1 MKNIHILILMLLSI
15 SCQEPKNTHIG
26 QEIIDGK
33 VSAIQKGALSP
44 YNRVLRFP
52 KIWVQ
57 TSTKTT
63 EVEIPMEYNNRWK
76 IGDSC
81 LLIIEKYKENGK

>member
-1 MKNIHILILMLLSI
+1 MKILRTLLFSLMFI
-15 SCQEPKNTHIG
+15 SCTRNEYTKIE

-33 VSAIQKGALSP
+33 VSAITKGHIGRITTL
-44 YNRVLRFP
+44 L

-57 TSTKTT
+57 NTT
-63 EVEIPMEYNNRWK
+63 NTIMVEIPFEYENRWE

-81 LLIIEKYKENGK
+81 LLIIEKYKENTK